1 MTTREPSPHDAL
13 APDPRWWVLL
23 LRGIFAFTFGFLV
36 LAWPG
41 IALATLILCF
51 GVYALADGVLSLLAA
66 VRNWRRQEKCWL
78 LGLEGFAGICAGMF
92 TLWAPGISAFI
103 FLLLIAGW
111 MMATGLLRIV
121 AAILVRHEIADEI
134 WQMLSG
140 LAAVL
145 FGLILLVSPG
155 SAVALL
161 WVLAAYGFILG
172 VSLIGMSFKMR
183 RTRVIVHG
191 GLHPVGHG

>member
-1 MTTREPSPHDAL
+1 MTTREPSPQDVL
-13 APDPRWWVLL
+13 AIDRIWWVML
-23 LRGIFAFTFGFLV
+23 LRGISALAFGFLV

-41 IALATLILCF
+41 IALAMLVLCF

-66 VRNWRRQEKCWL
+66 VRNWRHQEKCWL
-78 LGLEGFAGICAGMF
+78 LGLEGFAGICAGAV
-92 TLWAPGISAFI
+92 TLWAPGITVFM

-121 AAILVRHEIADEI
+121 AAILARHEITDEI

-172 VSLIGMSFKMR
+172 ASLIGMSFKMR
-183 RTRVIVHG
+183 RKRVIVYG
-191 GLHPVGHG
+191 GLHPVRHG